1 MTTANHP
8 MMMMMMRC
16 FLLVVLSLLGHR
28 CVTVDAF
35 SMVPTTTLTRSSSPL
50 LLLHMSSITT
60 SNNNNESPV
69 SATRRQQRRRS
80 DPTDLPVTTTLDT
93 TTRDDNIET
102 NMHYL
107 TNLVQTTTRSST
119 DWMELPASYNNMSR
133 RRFPETDTTKF
144 EIVLGRLAMM
154 GAVVMALR
162 EWNDGSSIIEQ
173 VMTTLAVVVS

>member
-1 MTTANHP
+1 

-16 FLLVVLSLLGHR
+16 CLLVVLSLLGHR

-102 NMHYL
+102 NMYYL
-107 TNLVQTTTRSST
+107 TNLVQTRST

>member
-1 MTTANHP
+1 MTTANHSM

-16 FLLVVLSLLGHR
+16 FLLSLLGHR

-35 SMVPTTTLTRSSSPL
+35 SMVPTTTSTRSSSPP

>member
-1 MTTANHP
+1 
-8 MMMMMMRC
+8 
-16 FLLVVLSLLGHR
+16 
-28 CVTVDAF
+28 
-35 SMVPTTTLTRSSSPL
+35 
-50 LLLHMSSITT
+50 
-60 SNNNNESPV
+60 
-69 SATRRQQRRRS
+69 
-80 DPTDLPVTTTLDT
+80 
-93 TTRDDNIET
+93 
-102 NMHYL
+102 MHYL